1 MKGIKGA
8 TEGGGEGDGW
18 FFFCFFFRF
27 RMGEII
33 MGQAVRPL
41 CGSS

>member
-1 MKGIKGA
+1 MRGRKGA
-8 TEGGGEGDGW
+8 TEGGGEGEG
-18 FFFCFFFRF
+18 FFFLRL

-33 MGQAVRPL
+33 MVQAVRSL